1 MFLKL
6 INKPFK
12 EQLSP
17 WSLKTFR
24 GQWTL
29 VCETDLKPMSYLVK
43 SSFNCK
49 LLIQK

>member
-12 EQLSP
+12 EHLSP

-29 VCETDLKPMSYLVK
+29 T
-43 SSFNCK
+43 
-49 LLIQK
+49 

>member
-6 INKPFK
+6 INKPLE

-29 VCETDLKPMSYLVK
+29 T
-43 SSFNCK
+43 
-49 LLIQK
+49 

>member
-24 GQWTL
+24 GS
-29 VCETDLKPMSYLVK
+29 VDTDLKPMSYLMK
-43 SSFNCK
+43 SSCK